1 MSSDHYPLIKKN
13 CVHTIYHYLQY
24 VNHLIMT
31 VQSLCLYID
40 LHTQLQKMLL
50 AKKTRDVQPDVEF
63 LESFAGVVGSL
74 WPSLAVSLC
83 LSESEIEEVKQ
94 LPQQHQALRMLQ
106 MWVSREDATYGQL
119 YQRLKTVSLFQYT

>member
-1 MSSDHYPLIKKN
+1 MHLRHPK
-13 CVHTIYHYLQY
+13 TTRYHYLQY
-24 VNHLIMT
+24 VNHIHKLST

-50 AKKTRDVQPDVEF
+50 AKETRDLQPDVEF

-119 YQRLKTVSLFQYT
+119 YQRLKTVSLFQYM

>member
-1 MSSDHYPLIKKN
+1 MISCCAQCTLLRRL
-13 CVHTIYHYLQY
+13 YHYLQY
-24 VNHLIMT
+24 VNHIHKLST

-50 AKKTRDVQPDVEF
+50 AKETRDLQPDVEF

>member
-1 MSSDHYPLIKKN
+1 MHKSYR
-13 CVHTIYHYLQY
+13 TTRYHYFQY
-24 VNHLIMT
+24 VNHIHKLST

-40 LHTQLQKMLL
+40 LHTQLRKMLI
-50 AKKTRDVQPDVEF
+50 AKETRDLQPDVEF

-74 WPSLAVSLC
+74 WPSLAVSLR

-119 YQRLKTVSLFQYT
+119 YQKLKTVSLFQYT

>member
-1 MSSDHYPLIKKN
+1 MHIHKLS
-13 CVHTIYHYLQY
+13 
-24 VNHLIMT
+24 T

-50 AKKTRDVQPDVEF
+50 AKETCDLQPDVEF

-119 YQRLKTVSLFQYT
+119 YQRLKTVSLFQYM